1 MKKYGYSFAF
11 AAITVIFLAGFYTV
25 SLSSAKEVKKL
36 NISTLSGDAELIDG
50 LSVVANAG
58 YNRLSYSVEVNSEN
72 SEWSL
77 RHLFSDYASRQDD
90 LKIRQLQSDYK
101 SFMRGKNYSIDH
113 FYEDDNFL
121 IYVEMDEVRTTKEK
135 LMVDVYDKLDGK
147 EEEFTFTAPDQLSD
161 VSDNEFVAI
170 RDVQFADHTLYVTA
184 SRAGSSHT
192 EILLM
197 HIDLQEKKIAKTIS
211 VLKEEV
217 PEQIDYSP
225 SYYSPANINT
235 ENAIGYTGSH
245 IFSLDKQG
253 GDMRHYAIR
262 LSDGKLS
269 ELASNENYETL
280 FGDAY
285 NLFRQTEN
293 GELFKYDKTNAKWHL
308 MNIKW
313 KSNQVIV
320 DMRMKD
326 NLLYILIDEH
336 DENGNFKKT
345 SLLVVDQKQKS
356 PLYEGGISLPE
367 SADITDFYTETVNW
381 EVNHQ

>member
-1 MKKYGYSFAF
+1 MKRYGYSIAF
-11 AAITVIFLAGFYTV
+11 ATISLFFLAGFYTV
-25 SLSSAKEVKKL
+25 ILSSAKEVEKL
-36 NISTLSGDAELIDG
+36 NISTLRGDAELIDG
-50 LSVVANAG
+50 LSVVAASG
-58 YNRLSYSVEVNSEN
+58 YNRLSYKVEVNPEN

-77 RHLFSDYASRQDD
+77 RHLFTDYASRQDD

-101 SFMRGKNYSIDH
+101 SFMRGKDYSIDH

-121 IYVEMDEVRTTKEK
+121 IYAEMDEMRTNKEK
-135 LMVDVYDKLDGK
+135 LKVGVYDKLDGK
-147 EEEFTFTAPDQLSD
+147 EKEFTYSAPEQLTD
-161 VSDNEFVAI
+161 VSDNEFVSI

-184 SRAGSSHT
+184 SRAGSSYT
-192 EILLM
+192 EILLL
-197 HIDLQEKKIAKTIS
+197 HIDLQEKKITKTIS

-217 PEQIDYSP
+217 PEQIDYNP
-225 SYYSPANINT
+225 SYYSPVTINI

-253 GDMRHYAIR
+253 GDMRHYEIR

-269 ELASNENYETL
+269 ELASNENNEIL

-285 NLFRQTEN
+285 NLFRQTD
-293 GELFKYDKTNAKWHL
+293 GELFKYDKTNDKWHL
-308 MNIKW
+308 INMDW

-336 DENGNFKKT
+336 DNNGSFEKS
-345 SLLVVDQKQKS
+345 SLLVVDQKQNS
-356 PLYEGGISLPE
+356 PLYEGEISLPE
-367 SADITDFYTETVNW
+367 SADITDFYTETFNLP
-381 EVNHQ
+381 VNHQ